1 MEATQS
7 TGEIIQEEFTILTQ
21 EAADKMGMPVEGVI
35 AILVGQLVVE
45 LTVLLSL
52 PVSQV
57 WLDRCLEDE

>member
-1 MEATQS
+1 
-7 TGEIIQEEFTILTQ
+7 
-21 EAADKMGMPVEGVI
+21 MGMPVEGVI